1 MPRRG
6 ANEARV
12 LTWRRWTRPHANPG
26 RATLNRR
33 WMRPPWP
40 LGASTRSSSS
50 HLSER
55 GERRET
61 QVRRDARG
69 GRDGVAR
76 ERRGTRGAHRD
87 EDSDTVETAAVG
99 EAKGVDGAATR
110 FTCTLFIKPASKI
123 ISRVGRW
130 ARIGRNCRCLTH
142 IDAAVGHGRR
152 RRRPLER
159 PRRHGPSAARYT
171 RGNPDKLDVTLTRHA
186 HSRRSSHP
194 RV

>member
-26 RATLNRR
+26 RATRNRR
-33 WMRPPWP
+33 WMRPPWRP

-61 QVRRDARG
+61 RGETRRARWARRG
-69 GRDGVAR
+69 GTQTPRHTR
-76 ERRGTRGAHRD
+76 RSSRRGLGYGRNGGGGRGEGCGRRRRALRRF
-87 EDSDTVETAAVG
+87 SSIRRQ
-99 EAKGVDGAATR
+99 KLFLGA
-110 FTCTLFIKPASKI
+110 
-123 ISRVGRW
+123 

-159 PRRHGPSAARYT
+159 PRRHGPNAARYT
-171 RGNPDKLDVTLTRHA
+171 RGNPDKLDVTLTRHS
-186 HSRRSSHP
+186 HSRRSSHA

>member
-6 ANEARV
+6 DSLGVDGPDRAQTRGVRRGTAGGCGRPGARSGRRRV
-12 LTWRRWTRPHANPG
+12 LLLRLHESGARDARRA
-26 RATLNRR
+26 
-33 WMRPPWP
+33 
-40 LGASTRSSSS
+40 
-50 HLSER
+50 
-55 GERRET
+55 
-61 QVRRDARG
+61 VRRDARG
-69 GRDGVAR
+69 GRDAVAR
-76 ERRGTRGAHRD
+76 RRRDTRGAHRD

-152 RRRPLER
+152 RRRPLQR